1 MRTGGRED
9 DNVIAVMP
17 KDKLEVIKL
26 NSLAAVQEMEERDEV
41 EYVERG
47 EFYWIISPGDKC
59 SLYLEIA
66 ANFEDCLQ
74 TTRYTCNSRLAMRT
88 FRMVSIW

>member
-1 MRTGGRED
+1 MRMRGREY
-9 DNVIAVMP
+9 DNVITVMP

-47 EFYWIISPGDKC
+47 KFY
-59 SLYLEIA
+59 
-66 ANFEDCLQ
+66 
-74 TTRYTCNSRLAMRT
+74 
-88 FRMVSIW
+88 